1 MLVFI
6 DTFIGVGIMSATVFT
21 RQFFFFR
28 KEKHLNLDDILEDD
42 IKDAKLIT

>member
-6 DTFIGVGIMSATVFT
+6 DAFIGLGIMSATVFT
-21 RQFFFFR
+21 RQYMFFK
-28 KEKHLNLDDILEDD
+28 KEKLLNLDDILEDD